1 MYAYRRVSPIF
12 DHRSAGNRHGVVG
25 LRRFSPIF
33 DHLADMALRRGR
45 ISAPGGGPGK
55 TGKTGTA
62 GRPEKRLIRALG
74 RAFCATEASMTT
86 KLDVQRLDD
95 FRWLVPRQGG
105 MRVDGI
111 IYADDTLMR
120 EIRSDEAIRQVANV
134 ACLPGIVG
142 RSIGM
147 PDIHWGYGFPI
158 GGVAAFDPEV
168 GGVVSPGGVGYDIN
182 CGVRLLRTGLS
193 EPEVRGRLG
202 VLMDRLYDR
211 VPAGVGAGYERFR
224 LSPDQVRA
232 VLERGSEWAV
242 AEGYGE
248 EGDLRRTEAGGRI
261 EGADPDQVGERA
273 VQRGRDQLGTVGSGN
288 HFIEVGHVDEV
299 YDDSAAARLG
309 LEPGTVTVFIHSGSR
324 GLGYQVCDDYIH
336 VMMDAAGKY
345 GIDLPDRQL
354 VCAPLGSPEADRYMG
369 AMSAAANYAFANR
382 QMMSFRVR
390 QVFQEVFHRPW
401 QELGMG
407 LVYDVAHN
415 IAKWETH
422 EVGGR
427 ERRVC
432 VHRKGATRAFPPR
445 HPELPDDYRDLGQPV
460 LIPGDMGRYSY
471 VLLGTDGA
479 YRETFG
485 STCHGA
491 GRKMSRRQAKKSA
504 RGRDLRR
511 EFEDRGI
518 QVRAS
523 SFGTVAEEIPEAY
536 KDVAEVVDVVHGAG
550 IGRKVARL
558 RPMGVLKG

>member
-1 MYAYRRVSPIF
+1 
-12 DHRSAGNRHGVVG
+12 
-25 LRRFSPIF
+25 
-33 DHLADMALRRGR
+33 
-45 ISAPGGGPGK
+45 
-55 TGKTGTA
+55 
-62 GRPEKRLIRALG
+62 
-74 RAFCATEASMTT
+74 MT
-86 KLDVQRLDD
+86 LEIQRLDP
-95 FRWLVPRQGG
+95 FRWLIPRQGG

-111 IYADDTLMR
+111 IYADDALMG
-120 EIRSDEAIRQVANV
+120 EIRSDEAIQQVANV

-147 PDIHWGYGFPI
+147 PDIHWGYGFAI
-158 GGVAAFDPEV
+158 GGVAAFDPDR

-182 CGVRLLRTGLS
+182 CGVRLLRTGL
-193 EPEVRGRLG
+193 EEREVRPRLRA
-202 VLMDRLYDR
+202 LMDQLYAR

-224 LSPDQVRA
+224 LAPGQIRS
-232 VLERGSEWAV
+232 VLERGAEWAV

-261 EGADPDQVGERA
+261 DGADPSEVSERA
-273 VQRGRDQLGTVGSGN
+273 VERGRDQLGTVGSGN
-288 HFIEVGHVDEV
+288 HFIELGHVDEV
-299 YDDSAAARLG
+299 YDAAAASRLG

-324 GLGYQVCDDYIH
+324 GLGYQVCDDYIQ
-336 VMMDAAGKY
+336 VMQGAASKY

-354 VCAPLGSPEADRYMG
+354 VCAPLGSPEAVRYMG

-390 QVFQEVFHRPW
+390 EVFQDVFGRPW
-401 QELGMG
+401 QELGMT

-422 EVGGR
+422 EVEGR

-445 HPELPDDYRDLGQPV
+445 HPELPDAYRDLGQPV

-491 GRKMSRRQAKKSA
+491 GRKMSRRQAKKSMK
-504 RGRDLRR
+504 GRDLRR
-511 EFEDRGI
+511 EFEELGI
-518 QVRAS
+518 EVRAS
-523 SFGTVAEEIPEAY
+523 SFGTVAEEVPEAY
-536 KDVAEVVDVVHGAG
+536 KDVADVVGVVDGAG